1 MYILNIAKTKKK
13 SMKSETL
20 ILKNVIKNVINSFSN
35 ESSCYSMKRIKIIFC
50 CCQTN

>member
-20 ILKNVIKNVINSFSN
+20 ILKNVIKK
-35 ESSCYSMKRIKIIFC
+35 CYK
-50 CCQTN
+50 

>member
-20 ILKNVIKNVINSFSN
+20 ILKNVINKLVFLTRAVVI
-35 ESSCYSMKRIKIIFC
+35 
-50 CCQTN
+50 Q